1 MNLGVEFM
9 DIKETARLILDS
21 FSEEELEAFVTL
33 FKPLVEG
40 KTIFSEKLVT
50 VEVELPKC
58 LAYKAYELS
67 IHISDVLFKELK
79 KELKIK

>member
-1 MNLGVEFM
+1 M

-50 VEVELPKC
+50 VEVELPKW
-58 LAYKAYELS
+58 LADKADELGIDLS
-67 IHISDVLFKELK
+67 EVLVKALK
-79 KELKIK
+79 KELGIE